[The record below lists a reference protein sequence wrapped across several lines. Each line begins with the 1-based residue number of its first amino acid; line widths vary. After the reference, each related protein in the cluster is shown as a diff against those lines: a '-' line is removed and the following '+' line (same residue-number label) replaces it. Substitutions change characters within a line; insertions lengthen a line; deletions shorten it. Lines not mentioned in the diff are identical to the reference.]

1 MLRHMRRVTEPKL
14 HHVGYVVASVQESS
28 SGFIESLGAKA
39 DSGIIH
45 DPLQKVFVQ
54 FLRLPAED
62 EVRIE
67 LVAPAEPDSPVRS
80 FLEKGGGLH
89 HLCYEVRDLELALD
103 EARSRKCVLV
113 RSPKPAAAFAGRRI
127 AWVITPEKLL
137 IEYLEAQ
144 HI

>member
-1 MLRHMRRVTEPKL
+1 VTELKL
-14 HHVGYVVASVQESS
+14 HHLGFVVASLQESS

-54 FLRLPAED
+54 FLRMPAQD

-67 LVAPAEPDSPVRS
+67 LVAPARPDSPVLA

-89 HLCYEVRDLELALD
+89 HVCYEVRDLEQAIAQ
-103 EARSRKCVLV
+103 ARSRKCLLV
-113 RSPKPAAAFAGRRI
+113 RPPKPAAAFAGRRI
-127 AWVITPEKLL
+127 AWLMTPEKLL
-137 IEYLEAQ
+137 IEYLEAAA
-144 HI
+144 

>member
-1 MLRHMRRVTEPKL
+1 M
-14 HHVGYVVASVQESS
+14 
-28 SGFIESLGAKA
+28 
-39 DSGIIH
+39 
-45 DPLQKVFVQ
+45 
-54 FLRLPAED
+54 PAED
-62 EVRIE
+62 DVRIE

-89 HLCYEVRDLELALD
+89 HVCYEVPDLERALD
-103 EARSRKCVLV
+103 EARLRKCVLV
-113 RSPKPAAAFAGRRI
+113 RSPKPAVAFAGRRI

>member
-1 MLRHMRRVTEPKL
+1 MRRVSEPKL
-14 HHVGYVVASVQESS
+14 HHLGYVVASVRESS

-39 DSGIIH
+39 DSAIIH

-54 FLRLPAED
+54 FLRMPAQD

-67 LVAPAEPDSPVRS
+67 LVSPVGPDSPVRA

-89 HLCYEVRDLELALD
+89 HICYEVSDLEQAIA
-103 EARSRKCVLV
+103 EARSRKCLLV
-113 RSPKPAAAFAGRRI
+113 RSPKPAAAFDGRRI

-137 IEYLEAQ
+137 IEYLEAAAP
-144 HI
+144 